1 LGYEGNPGGF
11 GKALREAEPPFF
23 VLPYKALS
31 VTIERHKDAPNDNRM
46 DTYTDTRAPGGKA
59 DLASVEELHMA
70 HGAWVSAPIPLPA
83 LPLEAVEEPTMI
95 EPPSLMHFR
104 VADHPTGFI
113 RFENPEMFHPGLK
126 GYLLESFGV
135 LLPVRVHRSQ
145 YPCLSIFR
153 DDKNWKETN
162 LQATFIILTICVFLP
177 GSPVIGWIDWR
188 PQSQESTVRNADF
201 ASSDGRD
208 EEKVQTC
215 LRIVRRGFR
224 PGGQRGRPKR
234 SRYFQSEADFRETM
248 VPLIRQCL
256 AEGEEPTQACIA
268 QYLVRMPRFA
278 PKTATQW
285 LRHTDSTARLI
296 RAYCQAFGISW
307 AELVRLAQTPE

>member
-1 LGYEGNPGGF
+1 
-11 GKALREAEPPFF
+11 
-23 VLPYKALS
+23 
-31 VTIERHKDAPNDNRM
+31 M

-59 DLASVEELHMA
+59 DLASVGELHMA
-70 HGAWVSAPIPLPA
+70 HGIRVSAPISLSA

-95 EPPSLMHFR
+95 EPPSLLHFR

-113 RFENPEMFHPGLK
+113 RFENPEVFHPGLK
-126 GYLLESFGV
+126 GYLLECYGV

-153 DDKNWKETN
+153 DDKSWNESN
-162 LQATFIILTICVFLP
+162 LQATFIILSICVFRP

-201 ASSDGRD
+201 ASSDGHD

-215 LRIVRRGFR
+215 LRIIRRGFW
-224 PGGQRGRPKR
+224 PVVQRGRRKR
-234 SRYFQSEADFRETM
+234 SGFFQSEADFRETM
-248 VPLIRQCL
+248 VRLIRQCL
-256 AEGEEPTQACIA
+256 AEGEEPTQLCIA
-268 QYLVRMPRFA
+268 KYLVRMPRFT

-285 LRHTDSTARLI
+285 LRHSDSTARLI
-296 RAYCQAFGISW
+296 RDCCQAFGISW